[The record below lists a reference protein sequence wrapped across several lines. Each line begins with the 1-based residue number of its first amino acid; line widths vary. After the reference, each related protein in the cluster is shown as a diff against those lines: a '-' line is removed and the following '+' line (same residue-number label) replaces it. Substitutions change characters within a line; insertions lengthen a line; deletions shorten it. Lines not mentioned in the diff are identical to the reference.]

1 MTSIRTFHCVAVL
14 AALVAGTVAGCGETA
29 GSTKAGGAATPVTLR
44 LGTDDESSGPTG
56 DVIKAFAEQVRQMSG
71 ATMRIE
77 PVWSAGKSGG
87 DSKDWDQRV
96 ARMVVAGK
104 LEMGLIPSR
113 AWDTEGV
120 TSLRALSAPLLLTS
134 QALVD
139 EVVKSDVADDLLA
152 GLQPAGVTGL
162 ALVPEGL
169 RHVFSHGSPLV
180 SPKSFAGTTIRTPRS
195 ETGYAMFRAWGATPD
210 DLVGDA
216 WNEAAS
222 SGSLSGADSSFAR
235 AQGLPGPPTTVA
247 ANLTTSAN
255 VQTLVVNTSLMKR
268 LTPAQAEMLR
278 KAAIAARDKV
288 LADPP
293 DEAAL
298 AQAYCAGGGRV
309 VTASQTDLTALRLA
323 AQPVYTE
330 LERDPST
337 RGALARIAQMKTRVA
352 PAAATAPCE
361 PATAAPQ
368 PTTRAA
374 GSPDTK
380 GTFPVGVYRMEVSEK
395 TLVQEGMTVADA
407 GNHAGIWTLTF
418 EGGRLV
424 VSDLRSRDS
433 KESTGEGTYCVT
445 GDRVS
450 LAPGQRGSCD
460 DPLLF
465 SARWEIKGRVLHF
478 TEIDV
483 ESLGHSTAFADALWG
498 SQAWTRID

>member
-1 MTSIRTFHCVAVL
+1 MTSLRTSYCVAVL
-14 AALVAGTVAGCGETA
+14 AALVAGTIAGCDVTA
-29 GSTKAGGAATPVTLR
+29 GATKAGGAATPVTLR

-56 DVIKAFAEQVRQMSG
+56 RVIKAFAEQVREMSG
-71 ATMRIE
+71 ATIRIE
-77 PVWSAGKSGG
+77 PVFSAGKSGG
-87 DSKDWDQRV
+87 DTKDWDQRV

-120 TSLRALSAPLLLTS
+120 TSLKALSAPLLLSS

-139 EVVKSDVADDLLA
+139 EVVRSDVAGDMLA
-152 GLQPAGVTGL
+152 GLQPAGITGL

-180 SPKSFAGTTIRTPRS
+180 SPKTFAGTTIRTPRS

-210 DLVGDA
+210 DLVEDA
-216 WNEAAS
+216 LNEAAS
-222 SGSLSGADSSFAR
+222 SGSLSGVDSSFAR

-255 VQTLVVNTSLMKR
+255 VQTLVVQSPVIKG
-268 LTPAQAEMLR
+268 LTRGQADMLR
-278 KAAIAARDKV
+278 KAAIAARDAV

-298 AQAYCAGGGRV
+298 ARAHCANGGRV
-309 VTASQTDLTALRLA
+309 VAADAADLTALEVA
-323 AQPVYTE
+323 ARPVYAE
-330 LERDPST
+330 LERDPT
-337 RGALARIAQMKTRVA
+337 TKAGLARIAQMKTKVA
-352 PAAATAPCE
+352 PAASIAPCE
-361 PATAAPQ
+361 PETGTPQ
-368 PTTRAA
+368 PSTRAA
-374 GSPDTK
+374 GTADTS

-395 TLVQEGMTVADA
+395 TLVREGMTQADA

-424 VSDLRSRDS
+424 VSDRRSRDS

-445 GDRVS
+445 ADRVS
-450 LAPGQRGSCD
+450 LAPGQRGGCD

-478 TEIDV
+478 TDIDV
-483 ESLGHSTAFADALWG
+483 ETLGHSTPFADALWG